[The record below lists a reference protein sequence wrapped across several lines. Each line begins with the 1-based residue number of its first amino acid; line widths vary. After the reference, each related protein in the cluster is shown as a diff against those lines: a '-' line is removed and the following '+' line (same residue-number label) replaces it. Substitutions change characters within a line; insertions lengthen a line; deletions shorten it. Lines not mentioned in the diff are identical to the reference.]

1 MAMKLAQT
9 MVAEA
14 LLIFGPLAFAQTC
27 PKVAYTTQAATL
39 RSLVTSVNCL
49 AATSESSKAESSKSG
64 MASTTTPPAPG
75 MSVDRFAIVGP
86 QHTRSYR
93 HLVFAVLA
101 VPTGNVT
108 KTVVVTPDTQESS
121 ISATG
126 GSECRIKI
134 NADGSVDGQCNLTG
148 GTMYVVYRN

>member
-1 MAMKLAQT
+1 MKLAQT
-9 MVAEA
+9 MVAGT
-14 LLIFGPLAFAQTC
+14 LFFFGHLAFTQTC

-39 RSLVTSVNCL
+39 RSLVASVNCL
-49 AATSESSKAESSKSG
+49 TASSESSKTSESSRNGAAS
-64 MASTTTPPAPG
+64 MAPPSAPG

-86 QHTRSYR
+86 QHTRNYR

-101 VPTGNVT
+101 VPTGNAT

-121 ISATG
+121 ITATG
-126 GSECRIKI
+126 GSECHIKI